1 MIYILFIL
9 VALIIVVLV
18 GYIQFLAINNEDI
31 KIENIALR
39 DLIDNI
45 IKKG

>member
-39 DLIDNI
+39 ELIDNI